1 VFHDNFCA
9 HHRLAAHNLPS
20 AARGPGR
27 THVAN
32 SNAGI
37 PLVFAVFPSSSLRER
52 SPGGRMRA
60 RPPEDFW
67 IEIIRCWSHGLRLE
81 PTRLRVDLGSKLGVN
96 AEAVA
101 KLLQE
106 LLLRL

>member
-1 VFHDNFCA
+1 MRASPSFC
-9 HHRLAAHNLPS
+9 
-20 AARGPGR
+20 G
-27 THVAN
+27 
-32 SNAGI
+32 
-37 PLVFAVFPSSSLRER
+37 FPRSPLRER
-52 SPGGRMRA
+52 SPGGRTQA

-67 IEIIRCWSHGLRLE
+67 IEITRGWSHGLRLE
-81 PTRLRVDLGSKLGVN
+81 PTRLRVDLGSKLGVD